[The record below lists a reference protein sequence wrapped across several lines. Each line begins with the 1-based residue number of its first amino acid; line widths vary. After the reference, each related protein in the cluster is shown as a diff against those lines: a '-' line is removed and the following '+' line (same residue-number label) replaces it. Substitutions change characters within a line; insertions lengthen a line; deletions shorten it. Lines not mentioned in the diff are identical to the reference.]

1 MEDWIL
7 AAPPSV
13 SVTGTGQESGMD
25 SMISRISTQGQGQM
39 LDRMRQG
46 QRKPST
52 SQAQWTSFSDRHS
65 QQGTHK
71 EDTPSQ
77 HNTSGLTLRSAK
89 SFDSLSVATSPP
101 TAVNA
106 KTRGGTNKTANRR
119 ESMTSGLTSGFM
131 RIPGTGAGGSRPP
144 VRGVTVESR
153 QHNQASHM
161 FTQPSSMAVAPSTS
175 LPSNSNLSSHHG
187 SFAGQEVSTSHVT
200 NASLAPRR
208 PSIASGQVGTG
219 SGNRRYTGPGGANV
233 YGYNNG
239 ANGSA
244 NAQQGGSG
252 QGANSR
258 RMAGLNNRH
267 SSRFLS
273 SQHHSHVSFHS
284 YQNASLAEQEAQLKE
299 ELKPYLD
306 GTHHTDEIQVRFKM
320 GWKMLDNYLRKI
332 AEDAEFASW
341 HHDAKGWASGSNHGA
356 DGSESKRK
364 EKAEAAERG
373 DYGKVV
379 IVLR

>member
-1 MEDWIL
+1 
-7 AAPPSV
+7 
-13 SVTGTGQESGMD
+13 
-25 SMISRISTQGQGQM
+25 
-39 LDRMRQG
+39 
-46 QRKPST
+46 
-52 SQAQWTSFSDRHS
+52 
-65 QQGTHK
+65 
-71 EDTPSQ
+71 
-77 HNTSGLTLRSAK
+77 
-89 SFDSLSVATSPP
+89 
-101 TAVNA
+101 
-106 KTRGGTNKTANRR
+106 
-119 ESMTSGLTSGFM
+119 
-131 RIPGTGAGGSRPP
+131 
-144 VRGVTVESR
+144 
-153 QHNQASHM
+153 M

-200 NASLAPRR
+200 NASLAPRP

-219 SGNRRYTGPGGANV
+219 SGNRRYTGPAGANI
-233 YGYNNG
+233 YGYNSG
-239 ANGSA
+239 ANSSA
-244 NAQQGGSG
+244 NVQQGGSG
-252 QGANSR
+252 QGASSR
-258 RMAGLNNRH
+258 RIVGLNNRH

-320 GWKMLDNYLRKI
+320 GWKMLDSYLRKI

-341 HHDAKGWASGSNHGA
+341 HHDAKGWASGSNNGA
-356 DGSESKRK
+356 DWSESKRK

>member
-7 AAPPSV
+7 AVPPVASV
-13 SVTGTGQESGMD
+13 IGTAQESVMD
-25 SMISRISTQGQGQM
+25 SMISRVSTQGQGQS
-39 LDRMRQG
+39 RQG

-65 QQGTHK
+65 QQGTH
-71 EDTPSQ
+71 DAASQ

-89 SFDSLSVATSPP
+89 SSDNLSDAASPPP
-101 TAVNA
+101 TAVPNGMNP
-106 KTRGGTNKTANRR
+106 KVKGGSGRPANRR
-119 ESMTSGLTSGFM
+119 ESMASGLTSGFM
-131 RIPGTGAGGSRPP
+131 RIPGTGAGGRAPTLGI
-144 VRGVTVESR
+144 GVDNR
-153 QHNQASHM
+153 QGGQAVNM

-175 LPSNSNLSSHHG
+175 LPSNSNHSSHHG
-187 SFAGQEVSTSHVT
+187 SFAGHDVSTSHVT
-200 NASLAPRR
+200 NASLALR
-208 PSIASGQVGTG
+208 PPSAGSGQVGTG
-219 SGNRRYTGPGGANV
+219 SGNRRYTGAGGNG

-239 ANGSA
+239 SA
-244 NAQQGGSG
+244 NAHQGATSG
-252 QGANSR
+252 QGGNSR
-258 RMAGLNNRH
+258 RMANRH

-320 GWKMLDNYLRKI
+320 GWKVLDGYLRKI
-332 AEDAEFASW
+332 AEEAEFASW
-341 HHDAKGWASGSNHGA
+341 HHDPKGWANGSNSGA
-356 DGSESKRK
+356 EWSESRRK